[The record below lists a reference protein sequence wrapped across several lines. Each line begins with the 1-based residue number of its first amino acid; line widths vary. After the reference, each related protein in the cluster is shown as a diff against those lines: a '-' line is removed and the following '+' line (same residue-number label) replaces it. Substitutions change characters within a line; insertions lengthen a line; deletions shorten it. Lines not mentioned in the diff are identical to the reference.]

1 MENNNYMVKERKMFT
16 VNEIQ
21 YMYQVF
27 DSLQVP
33 GIQQKQ
39 MVITIMQKLTQ
50 ILQEAEAQ
58 ARAQQ
63 IPEQEEE

>member
-1 MENNNYMVKERKMFT
+1 MFT
-16 VNEIQ
+16 INEIQ

-50 ILQEAEAQ
+50 ILQEAETQ
-58 ARAQQ
+58 ALAQQ
-63 IPEQEEE
+63 VPEQEEE

>member
-1 MENNNYMVKERKMFT
+1 MFT

-63 IPEQEEE
+63 VPEQEEE

>member
-1 MENNNYMVKERKMFT
+1 MFT
-16 VNEIQ
+16 INEIQ

-50 ILQEAEAQ
+50 ILQEAETQ
-58 ARAQQ
+58 AQQ
-63 IPEQEEE
+63 VPEQKEE